1 MEPVTVTC
9 SATCTVTHVVS
20 IDLPPFQLDAEG
32 GAAIAGAVLAVW
44 AVAWGFRVLIR
55 TLRETDGEQPPS
67 TE

>member
-20 IDLPPFQLDAEG
+20 IDLPPFQLDTEG
-32 GAAIAGAVLAVW
+32 GAAIAAAVLAIW
-44 AVAWGFRVLIR
+44 ALGWGFRVLIR